1 VTPLPLGAIGSGG
14 WRTLAHLLA
23 LANRVHPSI
32 GTNGTLPAG
41 FAVPVLV
48 STQED
53 LDDPDQPDQ
62 PAHPSHPDYDKPEHD
77 KPEHDAYQCAGD
89 DHGDDD

>member
-1 VTPLPLGAIGSGG
+1 M
-14 WRTLAHLLA
+14 
-23 LANRVHPSI
+23 SI
-32 GTNGTLPAG
+32 GTNATLPAG

-53 LDDPDQPDQ
+53 LDDPDQPEQ
-62 PAHPSHPDYDKPEHD
+62 PAHPDHDKSEHDKPEHD